1 MNLAERICR
10 LTQVFP
16 KYEVYG
22 LSSQMQR
29 ASVSIPSNIA
39 EGHARDSTQ
48 EYLRFV
54 SISLGSLAE
63 LETQVMLAGRLGYLS
78 ESDLQ
83 TFLFQTDEI
92 HSYVTWST
100 KGIKSKSITL
110 FPAPCSL
117 LPLKQIKVK
126 ATPDE
131 SQRQWASVG

>member
-1 MNLAERICR
+1 MGAGYTQLKVWQLSMDLVERIYR

-54 SISLGSLAE
+54 SISLGGSNAIL
-63 LETQVMLAGRLGYLS
+63 
-78 ESDLQ
+78 
-83 TFLFQTDEI
+83 
-92 HSYVTWST
+92 
-100 KGIKSKSITL
+100 
-110 FPAPCSL
+110 
-117 LPLKQIKVK
+117 
-126 ATPDE
+126 
-131 SQRQWASVG
+131 